1 MSKIKTLF
9 LAIAAMFVAIPLAA
23 AAQPSWTEYSASA
36 FQSAQAE
43 GRTIIV
49 DVHADWCPTCRAQ
62 APILNELRDD
72 PRLADA
78 IFMRVDFDSDRMFL
92 RAHRIPRQ
100 STILVF
106 NGREEAGRSIA
117 ETNRGRLRAFVLNNL

>member
-1 MSKIKTLF
+1 MKTIKALF
-9 LAIAAMFVAIPLAA
+9 LAIAAMFAAVPMAAQAQAQFVQYSESGFA
-23 AAQPSWTEYSASA
+23 AAQR
-36 FQSAQAE
+36 E

-62 APILNELRDD
+62 SPILRELRDD
-72 PRLADA
+72 PRLANA
-78 IFMRVDFDSDRMFL
+78 LFVRVDFDSERAFL

-106 NGREEAGRSIA
+106 QGREETGRSIA
-117 ETNRGRLRAFVLNNL
+117 ETNRTRLRNFVLGAI